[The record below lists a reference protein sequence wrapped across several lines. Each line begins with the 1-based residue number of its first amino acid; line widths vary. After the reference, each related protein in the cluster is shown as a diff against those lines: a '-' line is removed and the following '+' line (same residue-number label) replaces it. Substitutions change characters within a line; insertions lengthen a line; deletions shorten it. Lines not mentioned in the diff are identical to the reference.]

1 MAEPALATPPL
12 NAIDSEAQEVLAL
25 CGGDPMTALRI
36 ALIASAFL
44 EARIDELTQEA
55 SSGFSRG
62 RVRKAR
68 KA

>member
-1 MAEPALATPPL
+1 
-12 NAIDSEAQEVLAL
+12 VLAL